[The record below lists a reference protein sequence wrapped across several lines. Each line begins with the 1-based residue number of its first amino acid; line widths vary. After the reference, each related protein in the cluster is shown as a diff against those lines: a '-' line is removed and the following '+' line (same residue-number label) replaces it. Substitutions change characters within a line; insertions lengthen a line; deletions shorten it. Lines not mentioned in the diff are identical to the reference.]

1 MAELPISDNG
11 KHIQVFTPK
20 EGATLTSPYTPSKD
34 EAICVATAVTITLD
48 SVAVTYA
55 AGSVI
60 GLQGGTTYT
69 LSASTNVHK
78 M

>member
-1 MAELPISDNG
+1 MADLPISGNG
-11 KHIQVFTPK
+11 KYIQVFTPK
-20 EGATLTSPYTPSKD
+20 EGATLTSPYTPTDD
-34 EAICVATAVTITLD
+34 EVVMLATNVTITID
-48 SVAVTYA
+48 TIAVDYA
-55 AGSVI
+55 AGDVI